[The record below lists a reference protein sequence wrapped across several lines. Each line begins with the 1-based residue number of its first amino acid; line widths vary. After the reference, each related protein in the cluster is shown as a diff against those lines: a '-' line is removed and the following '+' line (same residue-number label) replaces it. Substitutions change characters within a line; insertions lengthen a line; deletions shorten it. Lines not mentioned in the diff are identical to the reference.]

1 MKLPGHAGTLTFTGY
16 RQWASL
22 AITYDPGQLP
32 ALSSGILA
40 IAGLLLSFA
49 VRRRRVFVRA
59 AAGADGTTVVHLGGL
74 ARSDAAGGFETEFAS
89 LTAEITQS
97 HDGSQLTGPTDR
109 ATDGPASRD
118 AAAAFDSAAA
128 VGHDSAA
135 DDEPPASGGHPNLR
149 TSAAS
154 HQAPAPT
161 ANHPCATTREWGSHA
176 YQQRTGP
183 AQREHLLLFTII
195 VYALSNT

>member
-1 MKLPGHAGTLTFTGY
+1 
-16 RQWASL
+16 
-22 AITYDPGQLP
+22 
-32 ALSSGILA
+32 
-40 IAGLLLSFA
+40 
-49 VRRRRVFVRA
+49 VFVRA

-135 DDEPPASGGHPNLR
+135 DDEPPASGGHPSPDISGEPPGSRTDSEPSLR
-149 TSAAS
+149 ND
-154 HQAPAPT
+154 QG
-161 ANHPCATTREWGSHA
+161 E
-176 YQQRTGP
+176 
-183 AQREHLLLFTII
+183 
-195 VYALSNT
+195 